1 MLPRVLRSRRA
12 EGMEEED
19 VVETAGC
26 AARADRR
33 VGEGIAAPKPI
44 LACYERLVEAGQSSV
59 FLVVVE
65 IRVSR
70 PSGATVVW

>member
-1 MLPRVLRSRRA
+1 MWWRLLAVLRGRTDGLVRALQRPNQFSR
-12 EGMEEED
+12 
-19 VVETAGC
+19 
-26 AARADRR
+26 
-33 VGEGIAAPKPI
+33 
-44 LACYERLVEAGQSSV
+44 CYERLVEAGQSSV